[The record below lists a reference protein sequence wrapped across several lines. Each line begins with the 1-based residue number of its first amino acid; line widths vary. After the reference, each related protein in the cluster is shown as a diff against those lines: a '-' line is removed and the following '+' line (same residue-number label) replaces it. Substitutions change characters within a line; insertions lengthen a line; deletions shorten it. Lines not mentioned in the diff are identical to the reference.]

1 MGLELSATPVART
14 FQGLGTRASQRW
26 PGDVLAV
33 ILLVALPVL
42 VFGVPA
48 LLGHAVLPGDD
59 LTQNYPLRVLAGRQ
73 LGSGQLPLYNPYLWS
88 GAPLLGGWNAG
99 AAYPLTAL
107 FAVLPATAAWT
118 LNMIITWAI
127 AGVGMFFFLRAL
139 RLATGPA
146 TLGALS
152 FAFAGAMSAQVS
164 HFGLV
169 AGMSWV
175 PVQLLGVL
183 RLSQARSRASRL
195 GWIAVLAGAIGL
207 TILAGEPRAIAD
219 AGVIVFIYAAWRIAR
234 LGRRCAPAGLSVA
247 AAALLGVALGAV
259 QWLPGL
265 AAVGASQRGAAS
277 MYLFNSGSLPAKWL
291 LLMLVP
297 DLMGGSGSLG
307 QPAFFSHYNLT
318 EVTGYVGI
326 LPLVAAIVLLGR
338 VRLRPR
344 PPEWVV
350 WHVLALVGVV
360 LALGGNT
367 PVGHLLFHLPFF
379 GDQRLQSRNILV
391 TDLALAV
398 LLAYWADHPLSERSQ
413 RFLRASARRWLD
425 REVLLGVLAPLAMIG
440 VVVLGLAWGAGL
452 LNWLGVS
459 PGAASAGG
467 RLKPWLAPYALT
479 GAGAIAFVIFGRRLR
494 PKLRSRWLGG
504 FVAADLIVFTLLAV
518 VAVLPGLDSSA
529 SAATTAAAAKP
540 SGLSVPAASAVR
552 PIAALGYPGRF
563 AVYDPDQV
571 AARQLT
577 LLGAPDLNVL
587 SGTPSVQ
594 GYTSL
599 VDGRYAAATGS
610 HQATGEGQDVLDPGA
625 VGNGTL
631 DQLNTSVLL
640 TVPAYL
646 ITPGGSA
653 PAAGGSGPADRPAGP
668 APGPPGAGQRDV
680 AADHQATWYLGTP
693 LRVSRLEVPDAD
705 ARQDAA
711 AGLRL
716 GLITPGGGTRWFP
729 ATAPSASLL
738 TIRPPRPV
746 TSVAVIAAAGARP
759 SHLGPVSVT
768 EPAGRVLVADGQ
780 LQDSLAPPRWGY
792 AGRDGSFAV
801 FANRF
806 AAGPLRLEPIPGHP
820 APGASVRRVAGSAA
834 NPAAAAVASPRGV
847 RVIRSVAAAAGWTA
861 TWHPRGGG
869 TVTVPVRRAG
879 LVQSVDLPAGRG
891 IVTWS
896 YTPPSFIAGFAL
908 SAGATAV
915 ILGLAIAVTVGRSR
929 RRRSGPGADPGPGS
943 PARSLTRQQSWVTT
957 RQPAALTAARD
968 EFGGMAGGRAS
979 IAAARRPDR
988 PLRTIMSWGAALP
1001 GAGPG
1006 GWDRFAGVL
1015 PDADGE
1021 FVLAGSPLPAVV
1033 CPPLASAAQPGSL
1046 WAQLV
1051 D

>member
-1 MGLELSATPVART
+1 MGLELSPTPVART
-14 FQGLGTRASQRW
+14 FQGLGTRASRRW
-26 PGDVLAV
+26 TGDALAV
-33 ILLVALPVL
+33 ILLVALPAL

-59 LTQNYPLRVLAGRQ
+59 LTQNFPLRVLAGHQ
-73 LGSGQLPLYNPYLWS
+73 LRSGQLPLYNPYVWS

-118 LNMIITWAI
+118 LNMIITWAV
-127 AGVGMFFFLRAL
+127 AGVGMLFFLRAL

-146 TLGALS
+146 ALGALS

-175 PVQLLGVL
+175 PLQLLGVL
-183 RLSQARSRASRL
+183 RLSQARSPASRL
-195 GWIAVLAGAIGL
+195 GWIAVLAGGIGL

-219 AGVIVFIYAAWRIAR
+219 AGVIVLIYAAWRIAR
-234 LGRRCAPAGLSVA
+234 LGRRCVPAALSVA

-265 AAVGASQRGAAS
+265 AAVGASQRGGAS

-326 LPLVAAIVLLGR
+326 LPLVAAIVLVGR

-344 PPEWVV
+344 PPEWVI
-350 WHVLALVGVV
+350 WHVLALAGVV

-413 RFLRASARRWLD
+413 RFLRASAHRWLD

-440 VVVLGLAWGAGL
+440 VVVLGLAWSAGL
-452 LNWLGVS
+452 LRWLGVS
-459 PGAASAGG
+459 PAAASAGG
-467 RLKPWLAPYALT
+467 RLKPWLVPYALT

-494 PKLRSRWLGG
+494 PKLRARWLGG
-504 FVAADLIVFTLLAV
+504 FVAADLIIFTLLAV
-518 VAVLPGLDSSA
+518 VAVLPGLGSSARAATAAAPRPPGQSAPA
-529 SAATTAAAAKP
+529 SAAAVRAA
-540 SGLSVPAASAVR
+540 AVR

-571 AARQLT
+571 AARELT

-610 HQATGEGQDVLDPGA
+610 HQATGEGQDALDPEA

-646 ITPGGSA
+646 VTPAGTG
-653 PAAGGSGPADRPAGP
+653 PAAGESGSGGGGSGPAAGP
-668 APGPPGAGQRDV
+668 PAAGQ
-680 AADHQATWYLGTP
+680 
-693 LRVSRLEVPDAD
+693 
-705 ARQDAA
+705 
-711 AGLRL
+711 
-716 GLITPGGGTRWFP
+716 
-729 ATAPSASLL
+729 
-738 TIRPPRPV
+738 
-746 TSVAVIAAAGARP
+746 
-759 SHLGPVSVT
+759 
-768 EPAGRVLVADGQ
+768 
-780 LQDSLAPPRWGY
+780 
-792 AGRDGSFAV
+792 
-801 FANRF
+801 
-806 AAGPLRLEPIPGHP
+806 
-820 APGASVRRVAGSAA
+820 
-834 NPAAAAVASPRGV
+834 
-847 RVIRSVAAAAGWTA
+847 
-861 TWHPRGGG
+861 
-869 TVTVPVRRAG
+869 
-879 LVQSVDLPAGRG
+879 
-891 IVTWS
+891 
-896 YTPPSFIAGFAL
+896 
-908 SAGATAV
+908 
-915 ILGLAIAVTVGRSR
+915 
-929 RRRSGPGADPGPGS
+929 
-943 PARSLTRQQSWVTT
+943 
-957 RQPAALTAARD
+957 
-968 EFGGMAGGRAS
+968 
-979 IAAARRPDR
+979 
-988 PLRTIMSWGAALP
+988 
-1001 GAGPG
+1001 
-1006 GWDRFAGVL
+1006 
-1015 PDADGE
+1015 
-1021 FVLAGSPLPAVV
+1021 
-1033 CPPLASAAQPGSL
+1033 
-1046 WAQLV
+1046 
-1051 D
+1051 